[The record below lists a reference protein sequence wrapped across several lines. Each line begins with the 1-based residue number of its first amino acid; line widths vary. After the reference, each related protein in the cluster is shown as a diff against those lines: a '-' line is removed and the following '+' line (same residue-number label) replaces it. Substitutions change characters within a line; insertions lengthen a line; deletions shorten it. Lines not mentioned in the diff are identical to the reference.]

1 MREDTSD
8 GKRPIPQ
15 STRRSNDEGAC
26 SMPSRRERRASRR
39 MRPCGQ
45 IPGPGDLARRPLIH
59 AKGVDMNIRRILAGS
74 VPAAALMLTSQGA
87 SAFGMME
94 VGDWQVEFG
103 GNVNAY
109 LTQANCDPGDG

>member
-1 MREDTSD
+1 MASD
-8 GKRPIPQ
+8 
-15 STRRSNDEGAC
+15 RSHNPRGGATMKVHARC
-26 SMPSRRERRASRR
+26 RRAESAVRVAGCDR
-39 MRPCGQ
+39 ADRSQ
-45 IPGPGDLARRPLIH
+45 ARATSPPLPLYT
-59 AKGVDMNIRRILAGS
+59 KGVGMNLRRILAGS